1 LPSAIVTF
9 AHTPASTRGKEPP
22 MQVPMKIACCGAV
35 GIFPFILSKRPPTLV
50 EIGVELIESRE
61 GRLLGAFGDAGMV
74 SL

>member
-1 LPSAIVTF
+1 MP
-9 AHTPASTRGKEPP
+9 
-22 MQVPMKIACCGAV
+22 VPMKIACCGAV